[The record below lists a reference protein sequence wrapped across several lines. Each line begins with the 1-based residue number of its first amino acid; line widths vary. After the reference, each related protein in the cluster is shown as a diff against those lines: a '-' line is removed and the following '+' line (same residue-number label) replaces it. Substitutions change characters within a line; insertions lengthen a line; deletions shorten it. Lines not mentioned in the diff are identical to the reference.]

1 MDYNAIVNLPK
12 TKFELS
18 VTLHSSVKT
27 HTGLTQSNLW
37 RIKKSR
43 LTLKSSLYQKLSVQ

>member
-18 VTLHSSVKT
+18 VTLHFSVKI

-43 LTLKSSLYQKLSVQ
+43 LKESRLYQKLSVQ